1 MAAGRKQVA
10 FDLDT
15 DALKTYYPSESW
27 NNAYDVIRRH
37 MANHGFNW
45 LQGSVYVSQKP
56 ITSAEVT
63 NILDELVSKNPWLN
77 VCMRDCRETNIGREH
92 SKNHVFD
99 KGAEVPTREEIKAK
113 EQETSKLGSMED
125 YMAEIAKERT
135 TKEKGVPEMP
145 NHNRTAHERSDR

>member
-15 DALKTYYPSESW
+15 DALKTYYPSENW

-37 MANHGFNW
+37 MTNNGFNW

-63 NILDELVSKNPWLN
+63 NILDDLVAKNPWLN

-92 SKNHVFD
+92 DKNHIFD
-99 KGAEVPTREEIKAK
+99 KNAKVLTREEANAQRKQK
-113 EQETSKLGSMED
+113 QQ
-125 YMAEIAKERT
+125 
-135 TKEKGVPEMP
+135 
-145 NHNRTAHERSDR
+145 